1 MLYAQ
6 LNLSSCQLTLQV
18 DVKKLVEGLKAARA
32 EGGSSAL
39 QAAGPSVQENEMI
52 TAMRKGQGNALVQR
66 IIGTG
71 TLEVSCGQ
79 Q

>member
-1 MLYAQ
+1 
-6 LNLSSCQLTLQV
+6 V

-39 QAAGPSVQENEMI
+39 QQASGPSVQENEML
-52 TAMRKGQGNALVQR
+52 TALRKNQGNALVQR

-71 TLEVSCGQ
+71 TLEVSQSVSQSPSPRGMSRSMTR
-79 Q
+79 